1 MQPAMRYMAEGML
14 HDEDLA
20 ADAVQETLARLWHK
34 RWRLGMMEEK
44 KSFCMKVLRNQ
55 CVDIIRKQ
63 KQFKSVDV
71 AMIDLADNSE
81 SAESAE
87 SRYEQLEKAL
97 ATLSP
102 REQELVRL
110 RFIEQHSSRE
120 VAEEMGLTEGH
131 VNTIMCRVYSRLRK
145 QMSDE

>member
-63 KQFKSVDV
+63 KRFKSLDV

-81 SAESAE
+81 AAESAE

-97 ATLSP
+97 ATRTGAGKAPLH
-102 REQELVRL
+102 R
-110 RFIEQHSSRE
+110 
-120 VAEEMGLTEGH
+120 AA
-131 VNTIMCRVYSRLRK
+131 
-145 QMSDE
+145 

>member
-1 MQPAMRYMAEGML
+1 
-14 HDEDLA
+14 
-20 ADAVQETLARLWHK
+20 
-34 RWRLGMMEEK
+34 MEEK

-81 SAESAE
+81 AAESAE

-110 RFIEQHSSRE
+110 RYVERRSSHE
-120 VAEEMGLTEGH
+120 VAEVMGLTEGH
-131 VNTIMCRVYSRLRK
+131 VNTMMCRVYSQLRK
-145 QMSDE
+145 QLSDE